1 MKIRSIEI
9 RNYKKF
15 QQQFRKDFHPDLTL
29 LVGENGI
36 GKSSIMQMIAAVIG
50 TATQDLRSPSEL
62 NWPGF
67 NFSLLNSGRAPLQ
80 AHLDFSFT
88 QAERQATLS
97 LFDRFVESREVTG
110 STRPNNL
117 QNVRLSLD
125 YANNNVIAQQ
135 GAGAFFQFRGYS
147 YAKMVSAFDSDRQLF
162 NNVGK
167 AYWYTEERNTLSFT
181 KENGDVLTE
190 DKLRQFLISRYNFHN
205 RVDRGDFRLRQD
217 QRDIFE
223 DLQRNLQTVFPN
235 RRFSGSAPRTSATEA
250 FEVDWF
256 FLAEGNREY
265 EVSEMSAGERAIF
278 PILIDFANWKINNS
292 IILID
297 ELELHLHPPLQ
308 QAFLNALQSFGSNN
322 QFIISTH
329 SDYIA
334 SLVDESQI
342 IRL

>member
-1 MKIRSIEI
+1 MKITSIEI
-9 RNYKKF
+9 KNYKKF
-15 QQQFRKDFHPDLTL
+15 QQTFRKNFHPELTL
-29 LVGENGI
+29 LVGDNGS
-36 GKSSIMQMIAAVIG
+36 GKSSIMQIIAAVIG
-50 TATQDLRSPSEL
+50 TATQDLKTPSEL

-67 NFSLLNSGRAPLQ
+67 NFSLISSGRAPIQ
-80 AHLDFSFT
+80 ANLDFSFT
-88 QAERQATLS
+88 PEETQTTRE
-97 LFDRFVESREVTG
+97 LFDRLVESQAITKA
-110 STRPNNL
+110 TRPTNSST
-117 QNVRLSLD
+117 VRLSLD
-125 YANNNVIAQQ
+125 YANNTVNAR

-147 YAKMVSAFDSDRQLF
+147 YAKMISAYDRDKQLF

-167 AYWYTEERNTLSFT
+167 AYWYTEERNALSFSR
-181 KENGDVLTE
+181 ENGDDLTE
-190 DKLRQFLISRYNFHN
+190 DKLRQFLIGRYNFHN

-223 DLQRNLQTVFPN
+223 DLQNNLQAVFPN
-235 RRFSGSAPRTSATEA
+235 RRFSGPAPRLSAADA

-256 FLAEGNREY
+256 YLADGNNEY

-308 QAFLNALQSFGSNN
+308 QTLLNALHRFGSNN